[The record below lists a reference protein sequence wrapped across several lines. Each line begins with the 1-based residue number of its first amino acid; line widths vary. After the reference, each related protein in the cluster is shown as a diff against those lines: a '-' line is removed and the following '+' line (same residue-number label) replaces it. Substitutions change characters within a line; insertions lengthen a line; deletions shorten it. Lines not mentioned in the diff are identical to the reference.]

1 VIGDALTAPVING
14 LPTIAG
20 VELVGEIL
28 TATPAS
34 VTGYPTPDITWQWE
48 RSGSPIS
55 GATNSTYLL
64 VAADIGETITVVQ
77 TATNSEGSDTAE
89 SAATGVLSVLMR
101 FDAGIKQLAKWR
113 LLILFLLPQ
122 LR

>member
-1 VIGDALTAPVING
+1 MD
-14 LPTIAG
+14 IAG

-34 VTGYPTPDITWQWE
+34 VTGNPAPAITWQWE

-64 VAADIGETITVVQ
+64 VAADIGETLTVVQ
-77 TATNSEGSDTAE
+77 TATNSEGSGERRD
-89 SAATGVLSVLMR
+89 R
-101 FDAGIKQLAKWR
+101 RDR
-113 LLILFLLPQ
+113 
-122 LR
+122 